1 MQQYI
6 LKIVKIL
13 IYTFIHQLILF
24 LKQNIYVKINKVR
37 KQYFMLWQVNKMD
50 KYKNYQK
57 KKYKIDL
64 FL

>member
-24 LKQNIYVKINKVR
+24 LKQNIYVKTNKAK
-37 KQYFMLWQVNKMD
+37 KQYFML
-50 KYKNYQK
+50 
-57 KKYKIDL
+57 
-64 FL
+64 

>member
-24 LKQNIYVKINKVR
+24 PKQNIYVKTNKAK
-37 KQYFMLWQVNKMD
+37 KQYFMLWQVSKMV
-50 KYKNYQK
+50 KYKNYQR
-57 KKYKIDL
+57 KKYKID
-64 FL
+64 